1 MQIIPL
7 PEGVFTIDRSKIFQP
22 FIVGEDELQKRP
34 AGSLL
39 VEVQP
44 FLVITASDYILL
56 DTGLG
61 FKKNGVLQIHANLE
75 RHGISAEKITK
86 VLLSHLHKDHAGGI
100 CYHDVFGNLQPSFPL
115 ATYYVQQKELN
126 YASEKST
133 TSYLTETVTFLTAYE
148 KVKSLDGRG
157 NIDGYIEYS
166 LSGGH
171 SPFHQVFMIKE
182 KDDIIFYGGDEA
194 PQLQQ
199 MKHKVI
205 AKYDHDGRISMRLRQ
220 QWWQQGNLE
229 NWSFLFYHD
238 VKKPVFQNE
247 AKK

>member
-7 PEGVFTIDRSKIFQP
+7 PEGVFTVDRSKIFQP
-22 FIVGEDELQKRP
+22 FIIGKDVLQERP
-34 AGSLL
+34 VGSLL

-44 FLVITASDYILL
+44 FLVITESDYILL

-75 RHGISAEKITK
+75 KHGISAEKITK

-100 CYHDVFGNLQPSFPL
+100 CFHDAFGNLQPSFPI

-126 YASEKST
+126 YASEKSAS
-133 TSYLTETVTFLTAYE
+133 SYLPETVTFLNAYE
-148 KVKSLDGRG
+148 KVKRLDERG

-166 LSGGH
+166 LSDGH
-171 SPFHQVFMIKE
+171 SPFHQVFQIKE
-182 KDDIIFYGGDEA
+182 KAEIIFYGGDEA

-205 AKYDHDGRISMRLRQ
+205 AKYDYNGRVSMRLRQ

-229 NWSFLFYHD
+229 NWAFLFYHD
-238 VKKPVFQNE
+238 VKNPVFQNP